1 MFLAKPRS
9 SQPVSAFVTAPL
21 PFLGLLVLGA
31 ALACSGESTSGEP
44 KGVDSKREETKSAA
58 KGEAALERHTYTRTQ
73 MGVPF
78 RLVIFAADADEAQAA
93 SEAAFARVTALNAI
107 FSDYDPQSEAMRLS
121 AKSGD
126 EQFHDISM
134 EMRTVLVMA
143 RQYWM
148 SSDGA
153 FDVTVGPLT
162 KIWRQAR
169 SSKKLP
175 QTDALQAARSSTG
188 MDQVT
193 LTPVALK
200 ARLEAPQMRLDF
212 GGLVKGFALDEAL
225 HVLSMK
231 GIRHALAA
239 AGGDIATLGA
249 PPGEPGWRI
258 GLTPLDADAEPSAF
272 LLLRDRAVASSGD
285 AYQFVEIEGKRYSH
299 IVDPRTGFGL
309 TTRSSVTVVA
319 NRAVNA
325 DAAAT
330 TASVLG
336 PEKGMRWIETQSGLA
351 ARFVYVPETGREPR
365 ETTSRLWDRL
375 EIVH

>member
-1 MFLAKPRS
+1 MFLVKLRS
-9 SQPVSAFVTAPL
+9 SL
-21 PFLGLLVLGA
+21 PMPVLGVFGFLLLSA
-31 ALACSGESTSGEP
+31 ALACSGESTGGEP
-44 KGVDSKREETKSAA
+44 QGEETESAA
-58 KGEAALERHTYTRTQ
+58 KSAAALERHTYTRTQ

-78 RLVIFAADADEAQAA
+78 RLVIFAADAEEAQAA

-121 AKSGD
+121 ARSGD

-134 EMRTVLVMA
+134 EMRTVLVLA
-143 RQYWM
+143 RQYWQ

-153 FDVTVGPLT
+153 FDVTAGPLT
-162 KIWRQAR
+162 KLWRQAR
-169 SSKKLP
+169 SSGELP
-175 QTDALQAARSSTG
+175 ETEALRAGRAATG
-188 MDQVT
+188 MQHIT

-200 ARLEAPQMRLDF
+200 ARLEAANMRLDF
-212 GGLVKGFALDEAL
+212 GGIVKGFALDEAL
-225 HVLSMK
+225 HVLGMK

-258 GLTPLDADAEPSAF
+258 GLTPLDAEAEPNAF
-272 LLLRDRAVASSGD
+272 LLLRDRAVATSGD

-330 TASVLG
+330 AASVLG
-336 PEKGMRWIETQSGLA
+336 PEQGMRWIETQPGLA
-351 ARFVYVPETGREPR
+351 ARFVHVPETGQEPN

-375 EIVH
+375 EIVQ